1 VRKFFLHILFLLG
14 GLAPL
19 LCMGQTGNF
28 WAFQKNKGLD
38 FNTVPPSIIYPT
50 FENQQ
55 SSSSNSSSAIS
66 DCDGNVL
73 FYASA
78 DIVYNALGDTMEN
91 GLLKINYNEGGSQ
104 GIGKSAMTLV
114 PKPGQPFRYLLFY
127 MNVYDQRNSSGLNS
141 FLHAEIDILANS
153 GLGTVVFKDS
163 LVGNM
168 NLVTCNLDV
177 VKHANDTDFWLITT
191 PNEST
196 YHCYK
201 IDSNGL
207 NQTPVVSSGLSQ
219 IHNNSIGVPLVERN
233 HYGFT
238 RFTRDGKY
246 LIATGLL
253 PSQSTASVLRYDF
266 NPGTGQLS
274 NPFTLIS
281 HTQLPTNHTTSALE
295 ISPNNEIAYFTSQNN
310 LVTRVVTEQYLWQV
324 NIRNLSNFKT
334 LINSRGFTLSLT
346 LGPDNKIYFLTDLL
360 NPPSLKIYPGLHYI
374 PRPNEW
380 GNKMGMRYLDTI
392 VFWELFSLPRAY
404 VPVYD
409 YNFTSTLNGDCVD
422 TVAIHYKGDTTFKQI
437 TLYYGDGDSTVVLHA
452 DIEERMT
459 FKHRYTSDGTKN
471 ITMKLETFFCSS
483 VKYLYD
489 NVYIRLK
496 PDIDSL
502 SIASIA
508 PSCSSDTAELSL
520 YLRSTDSLS
529 IRWSNDH
536 LEDYLIT
543 KNDLAAR
550 YRYQSDFDEDT
561 SRQIYLTAKSTNGC
575 VSYDTVDYTPA
586 RLRTDSVRY
595 AISGYRDLQSTLGT
609 PHYFSCVEDEVLY
622 SDSTTALS
630 SGGISSGL
638 WSIHYANSNQV
649 GLEYSSNASR
659 TFIISDTNTLGC
671 IAKDTFLLTIYAS
684 PASDFTFADDSIC
697 ASEQI
702 VTATNQ
708 TTYTDL
714 STITTEW
721 FLDNAAVRMASGRV
735 DYTANL
741 NTVGSYKIS
750 LVSTSDVGCA
760 DTLNKDFVVLANP
773 VASYTWEGAVFCSE
787 GGLISLVSDSISG
800 FVNSW
805 SLNSS
810 AAVTG
815 NSYIKSSFP
824 LGANTVSYISKNG
837 YGCSDTIAIS
847 FTINQSVKTSLSAE
861 DDSLCAGQEPI
872 RIGLTANAADFSN
885 GLTSDVYRDNLF
897 VESKSALF
905 VQDLSYASDSVGTFI
920 YEVITH
926 ADTRLCADTQQIA
939 ITVLESPKNE
949 KLTLD
954 GGTCLGTSFEVY
966 YGLDNED
973 KLAGSLWQFG
983 DGRTEEDQNN
993 LSHTYTTVGTYDL
1006 IIKLTL
1012 TNGCEREIVQS
1023 VTVIPPPE
1031 VDFKYSLES
1040 ISADEV
1046 LLTLLGTSSNS
1057 ISEWKWSSLIFGELT
1072 GNPIVRNTR
1081 DTGFKE
1087 ITLAIK
1093 DIYGC
1098 ENSTTQVIPVY
1109 PEAKFYIPNAFTPN
1123 GDGLNDRL
1131 AIVPA
1136 YFIKKYSIQVYN
1148 RWGEKVYDGSDLKNW
1163 VPTLTGVFIYQLTIT
1178 DIFEKQKFMNGTV
1191 TVLE

>member
-1 VRKFFLHILFLLG
+1 VRKHILHILFLLG

-28 WAFQKNKGLD
+28 WAFLENKGLN
-38 FNTVPPSIIYPT
+38 FNTAPPTVIYPT
-50 FENQQ
+50 MGGQLR
-55 SSSSNSSSAIS
+55 SSSGTSAAIS

-73 FYASA
+73 FYASG
-78 DIVYNALGDTMEN
+78 DIVFNALGDTMEN
-91 GLLKINYNEGGSQ
+91 GLLKPNDDGSST

-114 PKPGQPFRYLLFY
+114 PKPGNPFHYLLFY
-127 MNVYDQRNSSGLNS
+127 MNVLDHRNTLGANS
-141 FLHAEIDILANS
+141 FLHAEIDMLANG

-168 NLVTCNLDV
+168 NMATSNLDV
-177 VKHANDTDFWLITT
+177 VKHANDTDFWLVTT

-207 NQTPVVSSGLSQ
+207 NQAPVSSAGISQ
-219 IHNNSIGVPLVERN
+219 ISWVPYPTNQAEVEY
-233 HYGFT
+233 YGTT
-238 RFTRDGKY
+238 RFTRDGQY
-246 LIATGLL
+246 LIVSGLV

-266 NPGTGQLS
+266 NNATGRIS

-281 HTQLPTNHTTSALE
+281 QSQLPNDHTTSALE
-295 ISPNNEIAYFTSQNN
+295 ISPNNEIAYFTSKDN
-310 LVTRVVTEQYLWQV
+310 LTSNGSTIQYLWQV
-324 NIRNLSNFKT
+324 NIQNRSNFKT
-334 LINSRGFTLSLT
+334 SINYNGLTFSLN
-346 LGPDNKIYFLTDLL
+346 LGPDNRIYFVTNLK
-360 NPPSLKIYPGLHYI
+360 NPPNVGNYPALHYI
-374 PRPNEW
+374 PNPNKW
-380 GNKMGMRYLDTI
+380 GNNMGLRYLDTI
-392 VFWELFSLPRAY
+392 SSWLIYSLPRAY
-404 VPVYD
+404 LPVYD
-409 YNFTSTLNGDCVD
+409 YNFSSSLDGDCID
-422 TVAIHYKGDTTFKQI
+422 TLSVHYEGDTTFKQI
-437 TLYYGDGDSTVVLHA
+437 TLYYGDGDSTVVLHD
-452 DIEERMT
+452 DIKERMT

-508 PSCSSDTAELSL
+508 PSCGSDTAELSL
-520 YLRSTDSLS
+520 DLRSTDSLS

-543 KNDLAAR
+543 KNDLATR
-550 YRYQSDFDEDT
+550 YAYQSGFDEDT

-609 PHYFSCVEDEVLY
+609 PHYFSCVEDELLY

-721 FLDNAAVRMASGRV
+721 FLDDAAVRMASGRV

-773 VASYTWEGAVFCSE
+773 VASYTWEDAVFCSE
-787 GGLISLVSDSISG
+787 EGLISLVSDSISG

-897 VESKSALF
+897 VESKPTLF

-966 YGLDNED
+966 YGLANED

-993 LSHTYTTVGTYDL
+993 LTHTYTTVGTYDL
-1006 IIKLTL
+1006 IIKLAL
-1012 TNGCEREIVQS
+1012 TNGCEREIIQS
-1023 VTVIPPPE
+1023 VTIIPPPE

-1046 LLTLLGTSSNS
+1046 LLTLLGTSINS
-1057 ISEWKWSSLIFGELT
+1057 ISEWKWSSLIFGELA

-1191 TVLE
+1191 TVVL